1 MQFLQSEEIT
11 PACHPNQKISCRAA
25 RADLRVTAL
34 NPSQSNNFQGHAN
47 HEGEDLNSAQTG

>member
-1 MQFLQSEEIT
+1 MQFLRIEEIA

-34 NPSQSNNFQGHAN
+34 NPSQLNNFQGHAN